1 MEINKEIVATNI
13 QQIRK
18 SKGLTME
25 QFGKNFGAHKSLV
38 SKWEKAMSSPSRDRL
53 KEIAEFGGMT
63 LPEILG
69 INFVEKVREYYLNI
83 MYGEYDLFYGF
94 VENDEDFLKNVTN
107 YISNLNIS
115 ADNIT
120 HDLVREAIFTLISQE
135 QSNLNKLETY
145 IINEFSEIISEQKRL
160 LNELSIKL
168 NIKEYDPEMIV
179 PALTDLD
186 DLKIKI
192 YSITEKIDSYLKE
205 DIEKVI
211 NERIKV
217 LKEKYDVDYDTFI

>member
-145 IINEFSEIISEQKRL
+145 RINEFSEIISEQKRL

-192 YSITEKIDSYLKE
+192 YSIAEKIDSYLTE

>member
-1 MEINKEIVATNI
+1 
-13 QQIRK
+13 
-18 SKGLTME
+18 ME

-145 IINEFSEIISEQKRL
+145 RINEFSEIISEQKRL

-179 PALTDLD
+179 PALTDLE
-186 DLKIKI
+186 DLKFKI
-192 YSITEKIDSYLKE
+192 YSITEKIDSYLTE

>member
-1 MEINKEIVATNI
+1 
-13 QQIRK
+13 
-18 SKGLTME
+18 ME

>member
-25 QFGKNFGAHKSLV
+25 QFGRNFGAHKSLV

-120 HDLVREAIFTLISQE
+120 HELVREAVFSLISQE

-145 IINEFSEIISEQKRL
+145 RINEFSEIISEQKKI

-192 YSITEKIDSYLKE
+192 YSITEKIDSYLTE
-205 DIEKVI
+205 DIEKI
-211 NERIKV
+211 IDERIKV

>member
-145 IINEFSEIISEQKRL
+145 RINEFSEIISEQKRL

-179 PALTDLD
+179 PALTDLE
-186 DLKIKI
+186 DLKFKI
-192 YSITEKIDSYLKE
+192 YSITEKIDSYLTE

>member
-120 HDLVREAIFTLISQE
+120 HDLVREAVFTLISQE

-145 IINEFSEIISEQKRL
+145 RINEFSEIISEQKRL

-179 PALTDLD
+179 PALTDLE
-186 DLKIKI
+186 DLKFKI
-192 YSITEKIDSYLKE
+192 YSITEKIDSYLTE

>member
-1 MEINKEIVATNI
+1 
-13 QQIRK
+13 
-18 SKGLTME
+18 ME
-25 QFGKNFGAHKSLV
+25 QFGRNFGAHKSLV

-120 HDLVREAIFTLISQE
+120 HELVREAVFSLISQE

-145 IINEFSEIISEQKRL
+145 RINEFSEIISEQKRL

-179 PALTDLD
+179 PALADLD

-192 YSITEKIDSYLKE
+192 YSITEKIDSYLTE
-205 DIEKVI
+205 DIEKII

-217 LKEKYDVDYDTFI
+217 LKEKYDVDYNTFI

>member
-25 QFGKNFGAHKSLV
+25 QFGRNFGAHKSLV
-38 SKWEKAMSSPSRDRL
+38 SKWEKAMSSPSRNRL
-53 KEIAEFGGMT
+53 KEIAEFGGMS

-69 INFVEKVREYYLNI
+69 INLVEKVREYYLNI
-83 MYGEYDLFYGF
+83 VYGEYDLFYGF
-94 VENDEDFLKNVTN
+94 IENDEDFFKNLVN
-107 YISNLNIS
+107 YISNLNIT

-120 HDLVREAIFTLISQE
+120 HELVREAIFSLISQE
-135 QSNLNKLETY
+135 QSNLNKIETY
-145 IINEFSEIISEQKRL
+145 KINEFSEILSEQKKL
-160 LNELSIKL
+160 LNELAIKL

-186 DLKIKI
+186 ELKIKI
-192 YSITEKIDSYLKE
+192 HSITERIDSYLTG
-205 DIEKVI
+205 DIEKII
-211 NERIKV
+211 NERIQE
-217 LKEKYDVDYDTFI
+217 LKEKYNVDYDSFI

>member
-1 MEINKEIVATNI
+1 MQINKEIVATNI

-25 QFGKNFGAHKSLV
+25 QFGRNFGAHKSLV

-120 HDLVREAIFTLISQE
+120 HELVREAVFSLISQE

-145 IINEFSEIISEQKRL
+145 RINEFSEIISEQKRL

-179 PALTDLD
+179 PALADLD

-192 YSITEKIDSYLKE
+192 YSITEKIDSYLTE
-205 DIEKVI
+205 DIEKII

-217 LKEKYDVDYDTFI
+217 LKEKYDVDYNTFI

>member
-1 MEINKEIVATNI
+1 
-13 QQIRK
+13 
-18 SKGLTME
+18 ME

-145 IINEFSEIISEQKRL
+145 RINEFSEIISEQKRL

-192 YSITEKIDSYLKE
+192 YSIAEKIDSYLTE

>member
-1 MEINKEIVATNI
+1 
-13 QQIRK
+13 
-18 SKGLTME
+18 ME
-25 QFGKNFGAHKSLV
+25 QFGRNFGAHKSLV

-120 HDLVREAIFTLISQE
+120 HELVREAVFSLISQE

-145 IINEFSEIISEQKRL
+145 RINEFSEIISEQKRL

-179 PALTDLD
+179 PALADLD

-192 YSITEKIDSYLKE
+192 YSITEKIDSYLTE
-205 DIEKVI
+205 DIEKII
-211 NERIKV
+211 NERIKI